1 MDESQNNYA
10 EHKKPLKTSTYFTI
24 SLRKHRKC
32 KPIYTDRTSLPG
44 DGRGKGREIN
54 NRFEGMDRLLS

>member
-10 EHKKPLKTSTYFTI
+10 EQKKPLKTSTYFTI

-32 KPIYTDRTSLPG
+32 KPIHPDRKSLPG

-54 NRFEGMDRLLS
+54 NRLEGMDRLLS